1 MHLYLI
7 RHAHA
12 VDGDNDAARPL
23 SPKGRKQ
30 VRKLAN
36 LLRDAEAFDTNEIW
50 HSPLRR
56 AHETAGLLAKGL
68 KAGTRLKEVTGLTPD
83 DAVDRVAEKL
93 GDLRRPVAVVGHEP
107 HLSAL
112 ASLLVAGHA
121 APPRFKLKKC
131 AALRLDRAEDGW
143 SVRWQVSPEVV

>member
-1 MHLYLI
+1 MHIYLI

-12 VDGDNDAARPL
+12 LDGENDAARPL

-30 VRKLAN
+30 IHSVAK
-36 LLRDAEAFDTNEIW
+36 LLRKAEAFEAREIW

-56 AHETAGLLAKGL
+56 AHETASVLVQQLHRRVPIKEVAGL
-68 KAGTRLKEVTGLTPD
+68 KPS
-83 DAVDRVAEKL
+83 DAIDTIAEKL

-112 ASLLVAGHA
+112 ASLLVTGSAE
-121 APPRFKLKKC
+121 PIRFKMKKC
-131 AALRLDRAEDGW
+131 AVLRLDRVGGGW
-143 SVRWQVSPEVV
+143 SVRWHIGPELV

>member
-12 VDGDNDAARPL
+12 LDGDNDSARPL

-30 VRKLAN
+30 IRRLADL
-36 LLRDAEAFDTNEIW
+36 LLRTGAFEAGEIW

-56 AHETAGLLAKGL
+56 AHESAGLLAKRL
-68 KAGTRLKEVTGLTPD
+68 KLGTKLKEVTGLTPD
-83 DAVDRVAEKL
+83 DAVDRIAAKL

-112 ASLLVAGHA
+112 ASLLVAGQA
-121 APPRFKLKKC
+121 APPRFKLKKG
-131 AALRLDRAEDGW
+131 AMLRLDHAEEGW
-143 SVRWQVSPEVV
+143 VVRWHISPEVI

>member
-1 MHLYLI
+1 MHVYLI

-12 VDGDNDAARPL
+12 LDGDNDAARPL

-30 VRKLAN
+30 VRSVAK
-36 LLRDAEAFDTNEIW
+36 LLREAGAFEAAEIW

-56 AHETAGLLAKGL
+56 AHETAGLLVQRL
-68 KAGTRLKEVTGLTPD
+68 RCRTRLKEVAGLKPD
-83 DAVDRVAEKL
+83 DAVDRIAEKL

-112 ASLLVAGHA
+112 ASLLVVEAA
-121 APPRFKLKKC
+121 APPRFKMKKC
-131 AALRLDRAEDGW
+131 AVLRLDRVGGGW
-143 SVRWQVSPEVV
+143 SVRWHISPELV